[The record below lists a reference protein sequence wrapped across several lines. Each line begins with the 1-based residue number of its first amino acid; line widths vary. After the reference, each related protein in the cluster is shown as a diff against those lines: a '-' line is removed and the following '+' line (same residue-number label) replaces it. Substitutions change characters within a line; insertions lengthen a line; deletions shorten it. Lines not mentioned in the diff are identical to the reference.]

1 MPKTIYLD
9 EEIPPFTLKSVRPSL
24 NKLFVELMNR
34 PFDFNKPWYPVNSR
48 QGYMQEREF
57 IKEPISFSES
67 GNKIIKYQ
75 GEVLKGT
82 LSPHGRGIMLFE
94 DNEIT

>member
-1 MPKTIYLD
+1 LNDSSTLDFFALKKSDNIPNEIFTGIIDKHVTKLHHILMPKTIYLD

-48 QGYMQEREF
+48 QGYM
-57 IKEPISFSES
+57 
-67 GNKIIKYQ
+67 
-75 GEVLKGT
+75 
-82 LSPHGRGIMLFE
+82 
-94 DNEIT
+94 